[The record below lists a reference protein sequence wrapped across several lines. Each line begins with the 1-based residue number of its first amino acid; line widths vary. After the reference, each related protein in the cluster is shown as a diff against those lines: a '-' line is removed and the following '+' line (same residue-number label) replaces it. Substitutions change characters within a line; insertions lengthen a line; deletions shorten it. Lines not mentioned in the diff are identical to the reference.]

1 MDHNSHLTNRYT
13 AVRLGNQNYK
23 GGKKT
28 KLHPN
33 LQHPNLMPYL
43 WALSAK
49 STWHKY
55 SGLKTCQHN
64 KDYFNTIPIAPCWPP
79 ATANIKVP
87 PLSNFQFSEL
97 NELVLPS
104 AIESASEACLI
115 CWLVWH
121 LLWANTSFIHVKLLG
136 LQIFIFRSWRD
147 QKKKRHKVLV

>member
-23 GGKKT
+23 GGKKP

-79 ATANIKVP
+79 ATANIKSSSTV
-87 PLSNFQFSEL
+87 QFS
-97 NELVLPS
+97 VLRVKW
-104 AIESASEACLI
+104 ACPPQCNWECLRGMSDMLTCLTFTMSKYFLYSRETI
-115 CWLVWH
+115 GA
-121 LLWANTSFIHVKLLG
+121 ANLYF
-136 LQIFIFRSWRD
+136 
-147 QKKKRHKVLV
+147 